1 MKHIYIIGN
10 GFDIFTGLHTR
21 YVEFR
26 HWLEQNYPFIYENM
40 SVAYEMDGEWWN
52 DFETQLGKLNVRNY
66 VKKFT
71 PPDESMNEILD
82 AIEKRKSIEKKYN
95 LPPSLYFEKPCANR
109 LKGLLDVLQY
119 CFERWVEDCQ
129 SIIINPNYTRIER
142 DNSFFI
148 NFNYTDV
155 LERLYKIPDKRV
167 LHIHGR
173 ASTHEHLV
181 FGHGSHLYGDI
192 TSTPD
197 EEHTCF
203 ELNRYEKNPFEFI
216 YKHKELPDFLYDA
229 EYVHIF
235 GFSFSQ
241 VDEDYLDWIVNKT
254 PITSKW
260 EVSWYSDID
269 KQRINDFVLNHWSLK
284 DRISLIQLQPIEE
297 REALS

>member
-1 MKHIYIIGN
+1 MFFN
-10 GFDIFTGLHTR
+10 T
-21 YVEFR
+21 V
-26 HWLEQNYPFIYENM
+26 
-40 SVAYEMDGEWWN
+40 
-52 DFETQLGKLNVRNY
+52 
-66 VKKFT
+66 
-71 PPDESMNEILD
+71 
-82 AIEKRKSIEKKYN
+82 
-95 LPPSLYFEKPCANR
+95 
-109 LKGLLDVLQY
+109 
-119 CFERWVEDCQ
+119 CQ
-129 SIIINPNYTRIER
+129 STIISPTYTRIER
-142 DNSFFI
+142 ENSFFI

-155 LERLYKIPDKRV
+155 LERLYRIPDERV

-181 FGHGSHLYGDI
+181 FGHGCHLYGDI

-216 YKHKELPDFLYDA
+216 YKHNELPIILDDA

-269 KQRINDFVLNHWSLK
+269 KQRINNFVLNHWSLK
-284 DRISLIQLQPIEE
+284 DRINLIQLQPIEE